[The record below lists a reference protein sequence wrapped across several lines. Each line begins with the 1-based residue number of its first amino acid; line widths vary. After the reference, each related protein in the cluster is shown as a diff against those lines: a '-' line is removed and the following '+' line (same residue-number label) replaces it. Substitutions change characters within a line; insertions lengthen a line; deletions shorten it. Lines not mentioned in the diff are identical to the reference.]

1 MKQLYFI
8 SARLHRDAQWIA
20 RDMGLGRNDWQY
32 VPWDDTPANTARRL
46 YVIRGRRTTPDKLI
60 GYFSD
65 YERVQLTGDRV
76 VLDRM
81 MRGD

>member
-1 MKQLYFI
+1 MKQPYFI
-8 SARLHRDAQWIA
+8 STRRHLEAHWIA
-20 RDMGLGRNDWQY
+20 KDMGLGRNDWYY
-32 VPWDDTPANTARRL
+32 VPWDDTPANRERRL

-65 YERVQLTGDRV
+65 FERVQLTGDRV